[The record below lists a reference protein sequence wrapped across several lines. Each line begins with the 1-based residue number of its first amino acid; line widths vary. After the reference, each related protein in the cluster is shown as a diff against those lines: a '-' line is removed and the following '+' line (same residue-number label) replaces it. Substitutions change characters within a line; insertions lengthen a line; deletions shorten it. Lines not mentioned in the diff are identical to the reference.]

1 MRVEEND
8 SEWIELKN
16 NWHALCSKK
25 NKEANAQ
32 DFVTQTVKV
41 MTMCYK
47 SKKKLVMGVNYEDS
61 FYL

>member
-8 SEWIELKN
+8 SEWTELKN

-25 NKEANAQ
+25 SKKAKAQ
-32 DFVTQTVKV
+32 GFVTQIVKV

-47 SKKKLVMGVNYEDS
+47 SE
-61 FYL
+61 